1 MQLYLDCCCWA
12 KKAFSITFHSSI
24 FGSGQFLLCSIVH
37 WMIYYWTR
45 ASTAKLFWKQ
55 SKKSGKMSKM
65 VLYANGFLGK
75 FGYYCTLMYARDH
88 NLSFSG
94 KDGVDFKDQ
103 SLCQAEW
110 WVMAVLH
117 TKAIFSKEAF
127 VKELPRREGKE
138 RWRAITSKARTTNA
152 INNNRKDF
160 CYLFWPEEIVKCSS
174 KKVSTLIAKT

>member
-1 MQLYLDCCCWA
+1 MQLYLDCWA

-24 FGSGQFLLCSIVH
+24 FGSGQFLLVKYSALNDIPLDTCLNGKMVSK
-37 WMIYYWTR
+37 TE
-45 ASTAKLFWKQ
+45 
-55 SKKSGKMSKM
+55 KKSGKMSKM
-65 VLYANGFLGK
+65 VLYANDFLGK
-75 FGYYCTLMYARDH
+75 FGYYCTLMYAREH

-160 CYLFWPEEIVKCSS
+160 CYLFWPEQIVKCST
-174 KKVSTLIAKT
+174 KKVSLPEL